1 MLKFKSKKKTH
12 FPIVSIAIWLL
23 TLVAVVLTSQY
34 SEYINLNKLFAI
46 TPIEMAANLHQS
58 WWHILRLISALFLHG
73 DWQHWAGNMILFLI
87 IALPLER
94 RIGGFWFVIVYV
106 VSGFAGN
113 MVSIYQLGQSFNY
126 LLGASGALSGL
137 LGAWLMLYPKQNISI
152 IIPIGLYLQKAKIP
166 ILLVAFTW
174 LSLQIILQ
182 LISNSDYPI
191 VWVSHI
197 VGFIVGFF
205 VAWLYRI
212 TT

>member
-1 MLKFKSKKKTH
+1 M
-12 FPIVSIAIWLL
+12 SIAIWLL
-23 TLVAVVLTSQY
+23 TLFSVVLSTYY
-34 SEYINLNKLFAI
+34 SDVVALNKLFAI
-46 TPIEMAANLHQS
+46 NPSELMTSINQS
-58 WWHILRLISALFLHG
+58 WVQTFRLISALFLHG
-73 DWQHWAGNMILFLI
+73 NWQHWAGNMILFII

-94 RIGGFWFVIVYV
+94 RIGGFWFVVIYF
-106 VSGFAGN
+106 VSGFAAN
-113 MVSIYQLGQSFNY
+113 LASIYQLEHSVRY

-137 LGAWLMLYPKQNISI
+137 LGAWLILYPKQNISI

-166 ILLVAFTW
+166 ILLLAFIW

-182 LISNSDYPI
+182 LVSENDYPV

-205 VAWLYRI
+205 MAWLYRI

>member
-12 FPIVSIAIWLL
+12 FPAVSIAVWLM
-23 TLVAVVLTSQY
+23 TLGTIFWTTYYPDSV
-34 SEYINLNKLFAI
+34 NLNKLFAVV
-46 TPIEMAANLHQS
+46 PSEMATRLNES
-58 WWHILRLISALFLHG
+58 WLQVLRLISALFLHG
-73 DWQHWAGNMILFLI
+73 NWSHWAGNMLLFLI

-94 RIGGFWFVIVYV
+94 RIGGFWFIVIYV
-106 VSGFAGN
+106 VSGIAGN
-113 MVSIYQLGQSFNY
+113 MASIYQLDQSVFY

-137 LGAWLMLYPKQNISI
+137 LGALLMLYPKQNISI
-152 IIPIGLYLQKAKIP
+152 VIPIGFYLQKAKIP
-166 ILLVAFTW
+166 ILLVAFIW

-182 LISNSDYPI
+182 LVSNNDYPV

>member
-1 MLKFKSKKKTH
+1 MLKFKSKKKTR
-12 FPIVSIAIWLL
+12 FPFMSIIIWLL
-23 TLVAVVLTSQY
+23 TLFTIVWSTYYPESFNFNQ
-34 SEYINLNKLFAI
+34 LFAI
-46 TPIEMAANLHQS
+46 NPSELTSNLNQS
-58 WWHILRLISALFLHG
+58 WWQVLRLISALFLHG
-73 DWQHWAGNMILFLI
+73 SWQHWAGNMVLFLI

-94 RIGGFWFVIVYV
+94 RVGWFWFLIIYI

-113 MVSIYQLGQSFNY
+113 MACVYQLGQSVHY

-152 IIPIGLYLQKAKIP
+152 VIPIGLYLQKAKIP
-166 ILLVAFTW
+166 VLLLAFTW

-182 LISNSDYPI
+182 LVSNNDYPI
-191 VWVSHI
+191 VWMSHI
-197 VGFIVGFF
+197 VGFIAGFF